1 MNYISTL
8 NFGRHKLNKSRI
20 QTSILD
26 TEIILS
32 YVLNISREKLLCNLN
47 KKLNKNQLKLFKN
60 LIELRARRMPVAYI
74 TNKKEFWKNNFLMN
88 KSVLIPRPETELLV
102 DKILKKIKIN
112 ERKNILDIGT
122 GSGCILISILRER
135 LKCIGTGLDISKSA
149 INVAKINA
157 KIQQVENRI
166 TFIHSDID
174 KFYSNKYDFIVSN
187 PPYIKKLELDVLK
200 EDVKKF
206 EPTKALDG
214 GISGVDIYKKVITKG
229 SKLLKIGGNLI
240 LEIEETNIFK
250 LTSMLVKKK
259 FFVNEILQDI
269 NGYKRC
275 LIATKL

>member
-1 MNYISTL
+1 MNYISIL
-8 NFGRHKLNKSRI
+8 NFGRYKLNKSKI
-20 QTSILD
+20 PSSILD

-47 KKLNKNQLKLFKN
+47 KKLNKKQIKLFKN
-60 LIELRARRMPVAYI
+60 LIELRSRRMPVAYI

-88 KSVLIPRPETELLV
+88 RSVLIPRPETELLV
-102 DKILKKIKIN
+102 EKILKKINKN
-112 ERKNILDIGT
+112 GRKNILDIGT
-122 GSGCILISILRER
+122 GSGCILISILLER
-135 LKCIGTGLDISKSA
+135 HKCKGTGLDISKSA

-174 KFYSNKYDFIVSN
+174 KFSSNKYDFIVSN
-187 PPYIKKLELDVLK
+187 PPYIKKLKLSDLN

-206 EPTKALDG
+206 ETTKALDG
-214 GISGVDIYKKVITKG
+214 GVNGIEIYKKVITKG
-229 SKLLKIGGNLI
+229 SKLLKTGGNLI
-240 LEIEETNIFK
+240 LEIEEANIFK

-259 FFVNEILQDI
+259 FFINEILQDL

>member
-1 MNYISTL
+1 MNYISIL
-8 NFGRHKLNKSRI
+8 NFGRDKLNKSKI
-20 QTSILD
+20 STSILD

-32 YVLNISREKLLCNLN
+32 YVLNISRENLLCNLG

-60 LIELRARRMPVAYI
+60 LIELRAKRMPVAYI
-74 TNKKEFWKNNFLMN
+74 TNKKEFWKNNFLIN

-102 DKILKKIKIN
+102 EKILKKIKKN

-122 GSGCILISILRER
+122 GSGCILISVLLER
-135 LKCIGTGLDISKSA
+135 HKCKGTGLDISKSA

-174 KFYSNKYDFIVSN
+174 KFCSNKYDFIVSN
-187 PPYIKKLELDVLK
+187 PPYIKKLKLNDLN

-206 EPTKALDG
+206 EPTNALDG
-214 GISGVDIYKKVITKG
+214 GINGVDIYKKVITKG
-229 SKLLKIGGNLI
+229 SKLLKTGGYLI
-240 LEIEETNIFK
+240 LEIEETYIFE

-259 FFVNEILQDI
+259 FFINEILQDL
-269 NGYKRC
+269 NGDKRC
-275 LIATKL
+275 LIATKI

>member
-1 MNYISTL
+1 MNYISVL
-8 NFGRHKLNKSRI
+8 NFGRYNLNKSKI
-20 QTSILD
+20 STSILD
-26 TEIILS
+26 SEIILS

-47 KKLNKNQLKLFKN
+47 KKLNKNQIKLFKN
-60 LIELRARRMPVAYI
+60 LIELRSRRMPVAYI

-102 DKILKKIKIN
+102 EKILKKIKKN

-122 GSGCILISILRER
+122 GSGCILISILIER
-135 LKCIGTGLDISKSA
+135 HKCKGTGLDISKSA

-166 TFIHSDID
+166 TFVHSDID
-174 KFYSNKYDFIVSN
+174 KFSSNKYDFIVSN
-187 PPYIKKLELDVLK
+187 PPYIKKLKLNDLN

-214 GISGVDIYKKVITKG
+214 GINGVEIYKKVITKG
-229 SKLLKIGGNLI
+229 SKLLKTGGSLI
-240 LEIEETNIFK
+240 LEIEETHIFK

-259 FFVNEILQDI
+259 FFINEILQDL

>member
-1 MNYISTL
+1 MNYISIL

-122 GSGCILISILRER
+122 GSGCILISVLRER
-135 LKCIGTGLDISKSA
+135 HKCIGTGLDISKSA

>member
-1 MNYISTL
+1 MNYISIL
-8 NFGRHKLNKSRI
+8 NFGRDKLNKSKI
-20 QTSILD
+20 STSILD

-32 YVLNISREKLLCNLN
+32 YVLNISRENLLCNLG

-60 LIELRARRMPVAYI
+60 LIELRAKRMPVAYI
-74 TNKKEFWKNNFLMN
+74 TNKKEFWKNNFLIN

-102 DKILKKIKIN
+102 EKILKKIKKN
-112 ERKNILDIGT
+112 GRKNILDIGT
-122 GSGCILISILRER
+122 GSGCILISVLLER
-135 LKCIGTGLDISKSA
+135 HKCKGTGLDISKSA

-174 KFYSNKYDFIVSN
+174 KFSSNKYDFIISN
-187 PPYIKKLELDVLK
+187 PPYIKKLKLSDLN

-214 GISGVDIYKKVITKG
+214 GVNGIEIYKKVITKG
-229 SKLLKIGGNLI
+229 SKLLKTGGNLI
-240 LEIEETNIFK
+240 LEIEEANIFK
-250 LTSMLVKKK
+250 LTNMLVKKK
-259 FFVNEILQDI
+259 FFINEILQDL

>member
-1 MNYISTL
+1 MNYISIL
-8 NFGRHKLNKSRI
+8 NFGRDKLNKSKI
-20 QTSILD
+20 STSILD

-32 YVLNISREKLLCNLN
+32 YVLNISRENLLCNLG

-60 LIELRARRMPVAYI
+60 LIELRAKRMPVAYI
-74 TNKKEFWKNNFLMN
+74 TNKKEFWKNNFLIN

-102 DKILKKIKIN
+102 EKILKKIKKN

-122 GSGCILISILRER
+122 GSGCILISILIER
-135 LKCIGTGLDISKSA
+135 HKCKGTGLDISKSA

-174 KFYSNKYDFIVSN
+174 KFCSNKYDFIVSN
-187 PPYIKKLELDVLK
+187 PPYIKKLKLNDLN

-206 EPTKALDG
+206 EPTNALDG
-214 GISGVDIYKKVITKG
+214 GINGVDIYKKVITKG
-229 SKLLKIGGNLI
+229 SKLLKTGGYLI
-240 LEIEETNIFK
+240 LEIEETYIFE

-259 FFVNEILQDI
+259 FFINEILQDL
-269 NGYKRC
+269 NGDKRC
-275 LIATKL
+275 LIATKI

>member
-1 MNYISTL
+1 MNYISLL
-8 NFGRHKLNKSRI
+8 NFGRNKLNRSRI
-20 QTSILD
+20 TTSILD

-32 YVLNISREKLLCNLN
+32 YVLNTSREKLLCNLN
-47 KKLNKNQLKLFKN
+47 NKLNKNQLKLFKN
-60 LIELRARRMPVAYI
+60 LIELRASRMPVAYI

-102 DKILKKIKIN
+102 EKILKKIKNN

-122 GSGCILISILRER
+122 GSGCILISVLLER
-135 LKCIGTGLDISKSA
+135 HKCKGTGLDISKSA

-166 TFIHSDID
+166 TFVHSDID
-174 KFYSNKYDFIVSN
+174 KFCANKYDFIISN
-187 PPYIKKLELDVLK
+187 PPYIKKLKLNNLN

-206 EPTKALDG
+206 EPVTALDG
-214 GISGVDIYKKVITKG
+214 GINGVEIYKKVIMKG
-229 SKLLKIGGNLI
+229 SKLLKTGGQLI
-240 LEIEETNIFK
+240 LEIEETHIFK
-250 LTSMLVKKK
+250 LINMLVKSK
-259 FFVNEILQDI
+259 FFISEISNDL